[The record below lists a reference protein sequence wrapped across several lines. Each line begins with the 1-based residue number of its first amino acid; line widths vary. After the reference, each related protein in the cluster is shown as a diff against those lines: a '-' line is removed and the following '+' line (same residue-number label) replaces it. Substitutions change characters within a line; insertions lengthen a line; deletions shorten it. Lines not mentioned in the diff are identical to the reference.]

1 MSRKYGL
8 ILTAIILS
16 AGIANAAPNYST
28 QQHTPAPSFQQNYY
42 PTQTLSGNQTLKGS
56 VVTVPAGQKV
66 PVVVTTPIN
75 SANMT
80 TGQSVTVAL
89 G

>member
-66 PVVVTTPIN
+66 LHTAEGSSWKAFCQTDPD
-75 SANMT
+75 
-80 TGQSVTVAL
+80 
-89 G
+89 